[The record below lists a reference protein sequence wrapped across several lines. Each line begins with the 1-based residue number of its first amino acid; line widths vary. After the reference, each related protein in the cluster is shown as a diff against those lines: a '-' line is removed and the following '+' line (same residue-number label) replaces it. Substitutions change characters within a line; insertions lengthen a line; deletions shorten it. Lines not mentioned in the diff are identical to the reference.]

1 MALSVIAALLV
12 VRLALAGVFAVAA
25 LGKLARPA
33 ATAESLAEFG
43 VPPRLRRPGALVLP
57 AVELAV
63 AAFLVLGPTA
73 RWGAAAALA
82 LLLVFSAAVGRS
94 LRRGERPDCNCFG
107 AVGSTPV
114 GPRTLLRNAGLGSAA
129 ALVLVAG
136 PGASLASI
144 DGTAVLVVLAGLGGA
159 LLLALAFLGWQ
170 LFEQNGRL
178 LERVRTLE
186 EVTGTTAG
194 GEAGAAFASGSHV
207 PRAPSTGLAPGAPA
221 PDLLLSAPDGS
232 RRSLLE
238 PLAADRPLALLF
250 SDPDCPACEA
260 LIAGLPAL
268 RDELDNELGLRVVMR
283 PGEPPAGL
291 IEAGIEVLRQAGQEA
306 LEAYAIS
313 ATPSALIVGV
323 DGRIASPTVSG
334 DIAIAALLRRRT
346 DPGLAV
352 GLSLIGVGG

>member
-1 MALSVIAALLV
+1 VSVAVLVLRLGLAA
-12 VRLALAGVFAVAA
+12 VFAVAA

-43 VPPRLRRPGALVLP
+43 VPPRLRRPGALALP

-63 AAFLVLGPTA
+63 AFFLVLGPTA

-107 AVGSTPV
+107 AVGSSPV
-114 GPRTLLRNAGLGSAA
+114 GPRTLLRNATL
-129 ALVLVAG
+129 ALVAGLVVAAG
-136 PGASLASI
+136 PGASLASL
-144 DGTAVLVVLAGLGGA
+144 DGTTVLAMLAGLAGA
-159 LLLALAFLGWQ
+159 LLLALALLGWQ

-186 EVTGTTAG
+186 EVTGTTG
-194 GEAGAAFASGSHV
+194 GGAPGAAFASGLGAPH
-207 PRAPSTGLAPGAPA
+207 APSSGLVPGVPA

-232 RRSLLE
+232 RRSLLA

-260 LIAGLPAL
+260 LIAALPAL
-268 RDELDNELGLRVVMR
+268 RDELDDELGLRVVMR

-291 IEAGIEVLRQAGQEA
+291 LEAGVEVLRQAGQEA
-306 LEAYAIS
+306 LEAYAIG